1 MGLKRCVRL
10 LAKRAA
16 VDNSQGHFDAVI
28 NHYRETLL
36 SSLPPDS
43 NDEQVSLMKRLYSLL
58 PVPPPMDK
66 IPPPSTTTH
75 LLHLAPH
82 GQILPHVDNVDAS
95 GSVIIGL
102 SLGAERILR
111 LESQGHGW
119 EVLLKSGSVYR
130 QK

>member
-1 MGLKRCVRL
+1 L
-10 LAKRAA
+10 L
-16 VDNSQGHFDAVI
+16 
-28 NHYRETLL
+28 
-36 SSLPPDS
+36 
-43 NDEQVSLMKRLYSLL
+43 KRLYGLL
-58 PVPPPMDK
+58 PEQPVTDA
-66 IPPPSTTTH
+66 IPPPETSTH

-111 LESQGHGW
+111 LESEGQGW